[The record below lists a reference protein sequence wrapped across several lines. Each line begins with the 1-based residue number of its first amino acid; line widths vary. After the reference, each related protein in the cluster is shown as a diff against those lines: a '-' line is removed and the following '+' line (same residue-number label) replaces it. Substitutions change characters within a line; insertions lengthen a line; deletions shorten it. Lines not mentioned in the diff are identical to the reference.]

1 MGCVDSAGPVRSGGS
16 VDAVDSAGGSGD
28 EAVAISSGSARVAG
42 ASHAAAET
50 CGDAATDSRGVSGAS
65 GTAEKS
71 LTGVATHEGAA
82 VPSVPPMWRSSFP
95 AMGTRVDIIG
105 WGGEGMAIVNALV
118 EVVARHEDLWSVFR
132 SSSEVS
138 RLNAA
143 FRVDTSCVSDSGT
156 LAINGAHGSV
166 DPTAA
171 ATDAGASA
179 TSSDTT
185 KNSDAPHPTSHRPQP
200 SREGACDAGGRQ
212 GLVVSEETDRLLR
225 DALRLAEATGGA
237 FNPLV
242 GLLVAA
248 WDVRAMRAAFVAG
261 TPLPPAPSA
270 RVVEAA
276 LHASS
281 WRLLSRVGERQWAL
295 RSVDDSACG
304 TDTADVGA
312 PCVPGDGTRDKQRER
327 SSGRGEDAANSSGA
341 RSSGA
346 QDAARVDASGAR
358 ALVGCET
365 DLGTAVLPGDQG
377 HDALSPR
384 VDLGGIAKGYTADA
398 CRDLAVSMGAR
409 GVLVSVGTSSVS
421 VFGTRA
427 DGSAWRAGLRD
438 PCGVPTAVSGV
449 VELPVGD
456 MASLSTSGDNLG
468 PLGSL
473 CAARDGERGVA
484 DSADDHAREC
494 APEHCDGARPV
505 DGSGGAGS
513 SVAVNAAARETTRE
527 TGVGGCVYD
536 GAQSGGDCV
545 HGGAQGGGGCAG
557 GGVSGES
564 SVAGGAGSD
573 GVIAEARTDARTHA
587 TVIAAELGAPTGGG
601 QASSLR
607 ETSRETDAG
616 GCVHGGAQGG
626 GDCAG
631 GGVSGESSVAGGAEA
646 RSDARTHATVIAAEL
661 GAPTGGGQA
670 SSLRETP
677 RETGASGCV
686 HGGAQ
691 GGGGCAGGD
700 ASGGVSGEGSVTG
713 GAEARSDARTHATVI
728 AAELGAPTGGGQASS
743 LRETPV
749 CATDATVSSHA
760 DGAAP
765 SSRLLDHHIIDPRT
779 GYPARAGVRQVSVVA
794 TSGVLAEALST
805 ALLVDPSLDVDAVVA
820 RWARVTGTPASAQVV
835 GLVRAEQG

>member
-1 MGCVDSAGPVRSGGS
+1 MRAVGCVDSAGPVRSGGS
-16 VDAVDSAGGSGD
+16 VGAVRPAGGAGD
-28 EAVAISSGSARVAG
+28 EAVAISSGYARAAG

-65 GTAEKS
+65 GTAEKT
-71 LTGVATHEGAA
+71 LTGVAAHEGAA

-105 WGGEGMAIVNALV
+105 WGGEGMTIVNALV

-132 SSSEVS
+132 VSSEVS

-143 FRVDTSCVSDSGT
+143 FRVDTSCVSDSGI
-156 LAINGAHGSV
+156 LAINGAHGSTG
-166 DPTAA
+166 PTDA
-171 ATDAGASA
+171 ATAAGASA
-179 TSSDTT
+179 ASSDTT
-185 KNSDAPHPTSHRPQP
+185 KNSDAPYPSSHCPQP
-200 SREGACDAGGRQ
+200 SREGACDAGGCQ

-225 DALRLAEATGGA
+225 DALTLAEATGGA

-242 GLLVAA
+242 GPLVAA
-248 WDVRAMRAAFVAG
+248 WDVRAMRGAFVAG
-261 TPLPPAPSA
+261 APLPPAPSA

-276 LHASS
+276 LYASS

-327 SSGRGEDAANSSGA
+327 SSGRGEDTANSSGA
-341 RSSGA
+341 
-346 QDAARVDASGAR
+346 QDTARVDASGAR

-438 PCGVPTAVSGV
+438 PNGAPTAVSGV

-468 PLGSL
+468 PLGGL

-494 APEHCDGARPV
+494 VPEHCDDARPA
-505 DGSGGAGS
+505 DGSGVS
-513 SVAVNAAARETTRE
+513 VNAAARETIRE
-527 TGVGGCVYD
+527 TG
-536 GAQSGGDCV
+536 ASGCV
-545 HGGAQGGGGCAG
+545 HGGGQGDGDCAG
-557 GGVSGES
+557 GDASGGVSGEG

-631 GGVSGESSVAGGAEA
+631 GDASGGVSGESSVAGGAGSDGVIAEA

-661 GAPTGGGQA
+661 G
-670 SSLRETP
+670 
-677 RETGASGCV
+677 V
-686 HGGAQ
+686 
-691 GGGGCAGGD
+691 
-700 ASGGVSGEGSVTG
+700 
-713 GAEARSDARTHATVI
+713 
-728 AAELGAPTGGGQASS
+728 PTGGGQASS

>member
-1 MGCVDSAGPVRSGGS
+1 
-16 VDAVDSAGGSGD
+16 
-28 EAVAISSGSARVAG
+28 
-42 ASHAAAET
+42 
-50 CGDAATDSRGVSGAS
+50 
-65 GTAEKS
+65 
-71 LTGVATHEGAA
+71 
-82 VPSVPPMWRSSFP
+82 MWRSSFP

-143 FRVDTSCVSDSGT
+143 FRVDTSCVSDSGI
-156 LAINGAHGSV
+156 LAINGAHGSTG
-166 DPTAA
+166 PTA
-171 ATDAGASA
+171 AGASA

-185 KNSDAPHPTSHRPQP
+185 KNSDALHPASHRPQP
-200 SREGACDAGGRQ
+200 SREGACDAKVSP

-225 DALRLAEATGGA
+225 DALTLAEATGGA

-242 GLLVAA
+242 GPLVAA

-327 SSGRGEDAANSSGA
+327 SSGRREDAAN
-341 RSSGA
+341 SSGA

-365 DLGTAVLPGDQG
+365 DLGAAVLPGDQG

-384 VDLGGIAKGYTADA
+384 VDLGGIAKGYTADT

-438 PCGVPTAVSGV
+438 PNGAPTAVSGV
-449 VELPVGD
+449 VELPAGD

-468 PLGSL
+468 PLGGL

-494 APEHCDGARPV
+494 APDHCDGARPV
-505 DGSGGAGS
+505 DGSG
-513 SVAVNAAARETTRE
+513 VAVNAVARETTRE
-527 TGVGGCVYD
+527 TGASGCVYD

-573 GVIAEARTDARTHA
+573 GVISEARTDARTHA
-587 TVIAAELGAPTGGG
+587 TVIAAEP
-601 QASSLR
+601 
-607 ETSRETDAG
+607 
-616 GCVHGGAQGG
+616 
-626 GDCAG
+626 
-631 GGVSGESSVAGGAEA
+631 
-646 RSDARTHATVIAAEL
+646 
-661 GAPTGGGQA
+661 
-670 SSLRETP
+670 
-677 RETGASGCV
+677 
-686 HGGAQ
+686 
-691 GGGGCAGGD
+691 
-700 ASGGVSGEGSVTG
+700 
-713 GAEARSDARTHATVI
+713 
-728 AAELGAPTGGGQASS
+728 GAPTGGGQASS

-835 GLVRAEQG
+835 GLVRAERG

>member
-1 MGCVDSAGPVRSGGS
+1 MGCVDSAGSVGSVDSVGPVRSGDS
-16 VDAVDSAGGSGD
+16 VGAVRPAGGAGD
-28 EAVAISSGSARVAG
+28 EAVAISSGSARAVG

-71 LTGVATHEGAA
+71 LTGVAAHEGAVDA
-82 VPSVPPMWRSSFP
+82 ALMWRSSFP

-105 WGGEGMAIVNALV
+105 WGGEGMTIVNALV

-143 FRVDTSCVSDSGT
+143 FRVGTSCVSDSGT
-156 LAINGAHGSV
+156 LAINGAHGSTG
-166 DPTAA
+166 PAAA
-171 ATDAGASA
+171 ATAAGASA
-179 TSSDTT
+179 ASSDTA
-185 KNSDAPHPTSHRPQP
+185 KNSDAPHPASHRPQP
-200 SREGACDAGGRQ
+200 SREGACDAGVRQ

-225 DALRLAEATGGA
+225 DALTLAEATGGA

-242 GLLVAA
+242 GSLVAA

-261 TPLPPAPSA
+261 APLPPAPSA

-341 RSSGA
+341 
-346 QDAARVDASGAR
+346 QDVARVDASGTR
-358 ALVGCET
+358 ALVSC
-365 DLGTAVLPGDQG
+365 GTFTGAAVLPGDQG
-377 HDALSPR
+377 CDALSPR
-384 VDLGGIAKGYTADA
+384 VDLGGIAKGYTADT

-438 PCGVPTAVSGV
+438 PNGAPTAVSGV
-449 VELPVGD
+449 VELPAGD

-468 PLGSL
+468 PLGGL
-473 CAARDGERGVA
+473 CAARYGERGVA

-494 APEHCDGARPV
+494 APEHCDAARPV
-505 DGSGGAGS
+505 DGSG
-513 SVAVNAAARETTRE
+513 VAVNAAA
-527 TGVGGCVYD
+527 
-536 GAQSGGDCV
+536 
-545 HGGAQGGGGCAG
+545 
-557 GGVSGES
+557 
-564 SVAGGAGSD
+564 
-573 GVIAEARTDARTHA
+573 
-587 TVIAAELGAPTGGG
+587 
-601 QASSLR
+601 R

-631 GGVSGESSVAGGAEA
+631 GDASGGVSGAGSVAGGAGSDGVIAEA
-646 RSDARTHATVIAAEL
+646 CTDARTHATVIAAE
-661 GAPTGGGQA
+661 P
-670 SSLRETP
+670 
-677 RETGASGCV
+677 
-686 HGGAQ
+686 
-691 GGGGCAGGD
+691 
-700 ASGGVSGEGSVTG
+700 
-713 GAEARSDARTHATVI
+713 
-728 AAELGAPTGGGQASS
+728 GAPTGGGQASS

-749 CATDATVSSHA
+749 CATDATVSYHA

-779 GYPARAGVRQVSVVA
+779 GYPARAGVRQVSVAA

>member
-1 MGCVDSAGPVRSGGS
+1 M
-16 VDAVDSAGGSGD
+16 
-28 EAVAISSGSARVAG
+28 AISSGSARAAG

-50 CGDAATDSRGVSGAS
+50 CGDAATDSRGASGAS

-71 LTGVATHEGAA
+71 LTGVAAHERAA

-132 SSSEVS
+132 PSSEVS

-143 FRVDTSCVSDSGT
+143 FRVDTSCVPDSGT
-156 LAINGAHGSV
+156 FTINGAHGSTG
-166 DPTAA
+166 PTG
-171 ATDAGASA
+171 AGASA
-179 TSSDTT
+179 TSSDIT
-185 KNSDAPHPTSHRPQP
+185 KNSDAPHPTCHRPQP
-200 SREGACDAGGRQ
+200 SREGACDAGGCQ

-225 DALRLAEATGGA
+225 DALTLAEATGGA

-242 GLLVAA
+242 GSLVAA

-261 TPLPPAPSA
+261 APLPPAPSA

-281 WRLLSRVGERQWAL
+281 WRLLSRVGEREWAL

-304 TDTADVGA
+304 NDTADVGV
-312 PCVPGDGTRDKQRER
+312 PCVPGDGTRDKQREH

-341 RSSGA
+341 
-346 QDAARVDASGAR
+346 QDTARVDASGAR
-358 ALVGCET
+358 ALVSCET
-365 DLGTAVLPGDQG
+365 DTGAAVLPGAQG
-377 HDALSPR
+377 RDALSPR

-438 PCGVPTAVSGV
+438 PRGAPTAVSGV

-468 PLGSL
+468 PLGGL

-494 APEHCDGARPV
+494 APEHCDGTRPV
-505 DGSGGAGS
+505 DGG
-513 SVAVNAAARETTRE
+513 SVAVNAAARETSRE
-527 TGVGGCVYD
+527 TGVGGCV
-536 GAQSGGDCV
+536 
-545 HGGAQGGGGCAG
+545 HGGAQGDGGCAG
-557 GGVSGES
+557 GDASGGVSGEG
-564 SVAGGAGSD
+564 SVTGG
-573 GVIAEARTDARTHA
+573 AEARSDARTHA

-626 GDCAG
+626 GDCVHGGAQGGGGCAG
-631 GGVSGESSVAGGAEA
+631 GGVSGESSVAGGAG
-646 RSDARTHATVIAAEL
+646 SDGVI
-661 GAPTGGGQA
+661 
-670 SSLRETP
+670 
-677 RETGASGCV
+677 
-686 HGGAQ
+686 
-691 GGGGCAGGD
+691 
-700 ASGGVSGEGSVTG
+700 
-713 GAEARSDARTHATVI
+713 AEARSDARTHATVI
-728 AAELGAPTGGGQASS
+728 ASELGAPTGGGQASS

>member
-1 MGCVDSAGPVRSGGS
+1 MSVGAVDSVGPVRSGGS
-16 VDAVDSAGGSGD
+16 VGVVRSAGGSGD
-28 EAVAISSGSARVAG
+28 EAVAMFPGSARAAG
-42 ASHAAAET
+42 ASHTAAET
-50 CGDAATDSRGVSGAS
+50 CGDAATDSRGVSGVPGA
-65 GTAEKS
+65 AEES
-71 LTGVATHEGAA
+71 HTGVAAHEGAA

-132 SSSEVS
+132 PSSEIS

-143 FRVDTSCVSDSGT
+143 FRVDSSCVPDSGT
-156 LAINGAHGSV
+156 LTIRGTHGSG
-166 DPTAA
+166 DPTA
-171 ATDAGASA
+171 AGASA

-185 KNSDAPHPTSHRPQP
+185 KNSDAPHASCHRPQP
-200 SREGACDAGGRQ
+200 SREGTSNAGVSP

-225 DALRLAEATGGA
+225 DALTLAEATGGA

-242 GLLVAA
+242 GPLVAA

-261 TPLPPAPSA
+261 APLPPAPSA

-276 LHASS
+276 VHASS
-281 WRLLSRVGERQWAL
+281 WRSLSRVGERQWAL
-295 RSVDDSACG
+295 SSVDDSACR
-304 TDTADVGA
+304 TDAAGPGA
-312 PCVPGDGTRDKQRER
+312 RCVPGDGTRDKQREGAL
-327 SSGRGEDAANSSGA
+327 GRGRAGAA
-341 RSSGA
+341 RSGGA

-365 DLGTAVLPGDQG
+365 DTGVAVLPGDQG
-377 HDALSPR
+377 RDALSPR

-427 DGSAWRAGLRD
+427 DGSAWRVGMRD
-438 PCGVPTAVSGV
+438 PRGAPTAVSGV

-468 PLGSL
+468 PLGGL
-473 CAARDGERGVA
+473 GAARDGERGVA
-484 DSADDHAREC
+484 DSADDHAREY
-494 APEHCDGARPV
+494 APEHCDAARPV

-513 SVAVNAAARETTRE
+513 SVAVNAAARETSRE
-527 TGVGGCVYD
+527 TGAGG
-536 GAQSGGDCV
+536 CV
-545 HGGAQGGGGCAG
+545 HGGAQGGGDCAG
-557 GGVSGES
+557 GDASGGVSGEG

-573 GVIAEARTDARTHA
+573 GVIAEARTDGRTHA
-587 TVIAAELGAPTGGG
+587 TVIAAEPGAPTGGG

-607 ETSRETDAG
+607 ETT
-616 GCVHGGAQGG
+616 
-626 GDCAG
+626 
-631 GGVSGESSVAGGAEA
+631 
-646 RSDARTHATVIAAEL
+646 
-661 GAPTGGGQA
+661 
-670 SSLRETP
+670 
-677 RETGASGCV
+677 
-686 HGGAQ
+686 
-691 GGGGCAGGD
+691 
-700 ASGGVSGEGSVTG
+700 
-713 GAEARSDARTHATVI
+713 
-728 AAELGAPTGGGQASS
+728 
-743 LRETPV
+743 RETPV
-749 CATDATVSSHA
+749 YATDATASSHV

-820 RWARVTGTPASAQVV
+820 RWARVTGTPASAQIV
-835 GLVRAEQG
+835 GLAWAEQG

>member
-1 MGCVDSAGPVRSGGS
+1 MSVGAVDSVGPVR
-16 VDAVDSAGGSGD
+16 SAGGSGD
-28 EAVAISSGSARVAG
+28 EAVAISSGSARAAG
-42 ASHAAAET
+42 ASHTAAET
-50 CGDAATDSRGVSGAS
+50 CGDAATDSRGVSGAP
-65 GTAEKS
+65 GTAEES
-71 LTGVATHEGAA
+71 HTGVAAHEGAA

-132 SSSEVS
+132 PSSEIS

-143 FRVDTSCVSDSGT
+143 FRVDTSCVPDSGT
-156 LAINGAHGSV
+156 LAIRGTHGSIG
-166 DPTAA
+166 P
-171 ATDAGASA
+171 TDAGASA

-185 KNSDAPHPTSHRPQP
+185 KNSDAPHPACRRPQP
-200 SREGACDAGGRQ
+200 SREGTSNAGGSP

-225 DALRLAEATGGA
+225 DALTLAEATGGA

-242 GLLVAA
+242 GPIVAA

-261 TPLPPAPSA
+261 APLPPAPSA

-276 LHASS
+276 VHASS
-281 WRLLSRVGERQWAL
+281 WRSLSRVGERQWAL
-295 RSVDDSACG
+295 RSV
-304 TDTADVGA
+304 
-312 PCVPGDGTRDKQRER
+312 PGDGTRDKQREGAL
-327 SSGRGEDAANSSGA
+327 GRGRAGAARSGGAPSGGA

-358 ALVGCET
+358 VLVGCET
-365 DLGTAVLPGDQG
+365 DTGAAVLPGDQG
-377 HDALSPR
+377 RDALSPR

-427 DGSAWRAGLRD
+427 DGSAWRVGMRD
-438 PCGVPTAVSGV
+438 PRGAPTAVSGV

-468 PLGSL
+468 PLGGL
-473 CAARDGERGVA
+473 CTARDGERGIA
-484 DSADDHAREC
+484 DSADDHAREY
-494 APEHCDGARPV
+494 APEHCDAARPV

-513 SVAVNAAARETTRE
+513 SVAVNAAARETSRE
-527 TGVGGCVYD
+527 TGVGG
-536 GAQSGGDCV
+536 CV
-545 HGGAQGGGGCAG
+545 HGGAQGGGDCAG
-557 GGVSGES
+557 GDASGGVSGEG

-573 GVIAEARTDARTHA
+573 GVIAEARTDGRTHA
-587 TVIAAELGAPTGGG
+587 TVIAVEPGVPTGGG

-607 ETSRETDAG
+607 ETT
-616 GCVHGGAQGG
+616 
-626 GDCAG
+626 
-631 GGVSGESSVAGGAEA
+631 
-646 RSDARTHATVIAAEL
+646 
-661 GAPTGGGQA
+661 
-670 SSLRETP
+670 
-677 RETGASGCV
+677 
-686 HGGAQ
+686 
-691 GGGGCAGGD
+691 
-700 ASGGVSGEGSVTG
+700 
-713 GAEARSDARTHATVI
+713 
-728 AAELGAPTGGGQASS
+728 
-743 LRETPV
+743 RETPV
-749 CATDATVSSHA
+749 YATDATASSHV

>member
-1 MGCVDSAGPVRSGGS
+1 
-16 VDAVDSAGGSGD
+16 
-28 EAVAISSGSARVAG
+28 
-42 ASHAAAET
+42 
-50 CGDAATDSRGVSGAS
+50 
-65 GTAEKS
+65 
-71 LTGVATHEGAA
+71 
-82 VPSVPPMWRSSFP
+82 MWRSSFP

-105 WGGEGMAIVNALV
+105 WGGEGMTIVNALV

-156 LAINGAHGSV
+156 LAINGAHGSTG
-166 DPTAA
+166 PTDV
-171 ATDAGASA
+171 ATAAGASA
-179 TSSDTT
+179 TSSDTA
-185 KNSDAPHPTSHRPQP
+185 KNSDALHPASHRPQP
-200 SREGACDAGGRQ
+200 SREGACDAGVRQ

-242 GLLVAA
+242 GPLVAA
-248 WDVRAMRAAFVAG
+248 WDVRAMRGAFVAG
-261 TPLPPAPSA
+261 APLPPAPSA

-312 PCVPGDGTRDKQRER
+312 PCVPGDGTCDKQRER

-346 QDAARVDASGAR
+346 QDVARVDASGAR
-358 ALVGCET
+358 ALAGCET

-384 VDLGGIAKGYTADA
+384 VDLGGIAKGYTADT

-505 DGSGGAGS
+505 DGSG
-513 SVAVNAAARETTRE
+513 VAVNAAARETPRE
-527 TGVGGCVYD
+527 TGASGCVYD

-631 GGVSGESSVAGGAEA
+631 GDASGGVSGESSVAGGAGSDGVISEA
-646 RSDARTHATVIAAEL
+646 RTDARTHATVIAAE
-661 GAPTGGGQA
+661 P
-670 SSLRETP
+670 
-677 RETGASGCV
+677 
-686 HGGAQ
+686 
-691 GGGGCAGGD
+691 
-700 ASGGVSGEGSVTG
+700 
-713 GAEARSDARTHATVI
+713 
-728 AAELGAPTGGGQASS
+728 GAPTGGGQASS

-835 GLVRAEQG
+835 GLVRAERG

>member
-16 VDAVDSAGGSGD
+16 VGAVRPAGGAGD
-28 EAVAISSGSARVAG
+28 EAVAISSGSARAAG

-50 CGDAATDSRGVSGAS
+50 CGDAATDSRGASGAS
-65 GTAEKS
+65 GTAEKT
-71 LTGVATHEGAA
+71 LTGAAAHEGAA

-156 LAINGAHGSV
+156 LAINGAHGSTS
-166 DPTAA
+166 PTA
-171 ATDAGASA
+171 AGASA

-185 KNSDAPHPTSHRPQP
+185 KNSDALHPASHRPQP
-200 SREGACDAGGRQ
+200 SREGACDAKVSPGF
-212 GLVVSEETDRLLR
+212 VVSEETDRLLR
-225 DALRLAEATGGA
+225 DALTLAEATGGA

-242 GLLVAA
+242 GPLVAA

-281 WRLLSRVGERQWAL
+281 WRLLSRVGERQWVL

-327 SSGRGEDAANSSGA
+327 SSGRREDAANSSGA

-346 QDAARVDASGAR
+346 QDVARVDASGAR
-358 ALVGCET
+358 ALVSCET
-365 DLGTAVLPGDQG
+365 DTGAAVLPGAQG
-377 HDALSPR
+377 RDALSPR

-438 PCGVPTAVSGV
+438 PNGAPTAVSGV

-468 PLGSL
+468 PLGGL

-494 APEHCDGARPV
+494 VPEHCDDARPA
-505 DGSGGAGS
+505 DGSGVS
-513 SVAVNAAARETTRE
+513 VNAAARETTRE
-527 TGVGGCVYD
+527 TG
-536 GAQSGGDCV
+536 
-545 HGGAQGGGGCAG
+545 
-557 GGVSGES
+557 
-564 SVAGGAGSD
+564 
-573 GVIAEARTDARTHA
+573 
-587 TVIAAELGAPTGGG
+587 
-601 QASSLR
+601 
-607 ETSRETDAG
+607 
-616 GCVHGGAQGG
+616 
-626 GDCAG
+626 
-631 GGVSGESSVAGGAEA
+631 
-646 RSDARTHATVIAAEL
+646 
-661 GAPTGGGQA
+661 
-670 SSLRETP
+670 
-677 RETGASGCV
+677 ASGCV
-686 HGGAQ
+686 Y
-691 GGGGCAGGD
+691 GGGQGDGDCAGGD
-700 ASGGVSGEGSVTG
+700 ASGGVSGEGSVAG

-835 GLVRAEQG
+835 GLVRAAQG

>member
-1 MGCVDSAGPVRSGGS
+1 MGAVRP
-16 VDAVDSAGGSGD
+16 AGGAGD
-28 EAVAISSGSARVAG
+28 EAVAISSGYARAAG

-65 GTAEKS
+65 GTAEKT
-71 LTGVATHEGAA
+71 LTGVAAHEGAA
-82 VPSVPPMWRSSFP
+82 DAALMWRSSFP

-105 WGGEGMAIVNALV
+105 WGGEGMTIVNALV

-132 SSSEVS
+132 SSSEIS

-156 LAINGAHGSV
+156 LAINGAHGST
-166 DPTAA
+166 DPTDA
-171 ATDAGASA
+171 ATAPGASA

-185 KNSDAPHPTSHRPQP
+185 KNSDAPHPASHRPQP
-200 SREGACDAGGRQ
+200 SREGACDAGVRP

-225 DALRLAEATGGA
+225 DALTLAEATGGV

-242 GLLVAA
+242 GPLVAA
-248 WDVRAMRAAFVAG
+248 WDVRAMRGAFVAG
-261 TPLPPAPSA
+261 APLPPAPSA
-270 RVVEAA
+270 RVVETA

-346 QDAARVDASGAR
+346 QDVARVDASGAR
-358 ALVGCET
+358 ALVGC
-365 DLGTAVLPGDQG
+365 GTFTGAAVLPGDQG
-377 HDALSPR
+377 RDALSPR

-427 DGSAWRAGLRD
+427 DGSAWRAGLHD
-438 PCGVPTAVSGV
+438 PNGAPTAVSGV
-449 VELPVGD
+449 VELPAGD

-494 APEHCDGARPV
+494 APEHCDGARPA
-505 DGSGGAGS
+505 DGSGVS
-513 SVAVNAAARETTRE
+513 VNAAARETIRE
-527 TGVGGCVYD
+527 TG
-536 GAQSGGDCV
+536 ASGCV

-587 TVIAAELGAPTGGG
+587 TVIAAELGVATGGG

-607 ETSRETDAG
+607 ETTRETGVG
-616 GCVHGGAQGG
+616 GCVYGGAQGG
-626 GDCAG
+626 GDCVGVDAS
-631 GGVSGESSVAGGAEA
+631 GGVSGAGSVAGGAEA
-646 RSDARTHATVIAAEL
+646 RTDARTHATVIAAEL

-670 SSLRETP
+670 SSLREIT
-677 RETGASGCV
+677 
-686 HGGAQ
+686 
-691 GGGGCAGGD
+691 
-700 ASGGVSGEGSVTG
+700 
-713 GAEARSDARTHATVI
+713 
-728 AAELGAPTGGGQASS
+728 
-743 LRETPV
+743 RETPM
-749 CATDATVSSHA
+749 CAADATASSHV

>member
-1 MGCVDSAGPVRSGGS
+1 MSVGAVDSVGPVRSGGS
-16 VDAVDSAGGSGD
+16 VGVVRSAGGSGD
-28 EAVAISSGSARVAG
+28 EAVAMFPGSARAAG
-42 ASHAAAET
+42 ASHTAAET
-50 CGDAATDSRGVSGAS
+50 CGDAATDSRGVSGVPGA
-65 GTAEKS
+65 AEES
-71 LTGVATHEGAA
+71 HTGVAAHEGAA

-132 SSSEVS
+132 PSSEIS

-143 FRVDTSCVSDSGT
+143 FRVDSSCVPDSGT
-156 LAINGAHGSV
+156 LTIRGTHGSG
-166 DPTAA
+166 DPTA
-171 ATDAGASA
+171 AGASA

-185 KNSDAPHPTSHRPQP
+185 KNSDAPHASCHRPQP
-200 SREGACDAGGRQ
+200 SREGTSNAGVSP

-225 DALRLAEATGGA
+225 DALTLAEATGGA

-242 GLLVAA
+242 GPLVAA

-261 TPLPPAPSA
+261 APLPPAPSA

-276 LHASS
+276 VHASS
-281 WRLLSRVGERQWAL
+281 WRSLSRVGERQWAL
-295 RSVDDSACG
+295 SSVDDSAG
-304 TDTADVGA
+304 RTDAAGPGA
-312 PCVPGDGTRDKQRER
+312 RCVPGDGTRDKQREGAL
-327 SSGRGEDAANSSGA
+327 GRGRAGAA
-341 RSSGA
+341 RSGGA

-365 DLGTAVLPGDQG
+365 DTGVAVLPGDQG
-377 HDALSPR
+377 RDALSPR

-409 GVLVSVGTSSVS
+409 GVLVSVGTSSVA

-427 DGSAWRAGLRD
+427 DGSAWRVGMRD
-438 PCGVPTAVSGV
+438 PRGAPTAVSGV

-468 PLGSL
+468 PLGGL
-473 CAARDGERGVA
+473 GAARDGERGVA
-484 DSADDHAREC
+484 DSADDHAREY
-494 APEHCDGARPV
+494 APEHCDAARPV

-513 SVAVNAAARETTRE
+513 SVAVNAAARETSRE
-527 TGVGGCVYD
+527 TGAGG
-536 GAQSGGDCV
+536 CV
-545 HGGAQGGGGCAG
+545 HGGAQGGGDCAG
-557 GGVSGES
+557 GDASGGVSGEG

-573 GVIAEARTDARTHA
+573 GVIAEARTDGRTHA
-587 TVIAAELGAPTGGG
+587 TVIAAEPGAPTGGG

-607 ETSRETDAG
+607 ETT
-616 GCVHGGAQGG
+616 
-626 GDCAG
+626 
-631 GGVSGESSVAGGAEA
+631 
-646 RSDARTHATVIAAEL
+646 
-661 GAPTGGGQA
+661 
-670 SSLRETP
+670 
-677 RETGASGCV
+677 
-686 HGGAQ
+686 
-691 GGGGCAGGD
+691 
-700 ASGGVSGEGSVTG
+700 
-713 GAEARSDARTHATVI
+713 
-728 AAELGAPTGGGQASS
+728 
-743 LRETPV
+743 RETPV
-749 CATDATVSSHA
+749 YATDATASSHV

-765 SSRLLDHHIIDPRT
+765 SSRLFDHHIIDPRT

-835 GLVRAEQG
+835 GLARAEQG

>member
-1 MGCVDSAGPVRSGGS
+1 MRAVGCVDSAGPVG
-16 VDAVDSAGGSGD
+16 AVDSAGGSGD

-71 LTGVATHEGAA
+71 LTGVAAHEGAA

-242 GLLVAA
+242 GPLVAA
-248 WDVRAMRAAFVAG
+248 WDVRAMRGAFVAG
-261 TPLPPAPSA
+261 APLPPAPSA

-346 QDAARVDASGAR
+346 QDVARVDASGAR
-358 ALVGCET
+358 ALVGF
-365 DLGTAVLPGDQG
+365 GTFTGAAVLPGDQG
-377 HDALSPR
+377 RDALSPR

-494 APEHCDGARPV
+494 APEHCDGARPA
-505 DGSGGAGS
+505 DGSGVS
-513 SVAVNAAARETTRE
+513 VNAAARETIRE
-527 TGVGGCVYD
+527 TG
-536 GAQSGGDCV
+536 ASGCV
-545 HGGAQGGGGCAG
+545 HGGGQGDGDCAG
-557 GGVSGES
+557 GDASGGVSGE
-564 SVAGGAGSD
+564 G
-573 GVIAEARTDARTHA
+573 
-587 TVIAAELGAPTGGG
+587 
-601 QASSLR
+601 
-607 ETSRETDAG
+607 
-616 GCVHGGAQGG
+616 
-626 GDCAG
+626 
-631 GGVSGESSVAGGAEA
+631 SVAGGAEA
-646 RSDARTHATVIAAEL
+646 RSDARTHATVIAAGP
-661 GAPTGGGQA
+661 GAPTGGGKA

-677 RETGASGCV
+677 RETGVGGCV

>member
-1 MGCVDSAGPVRSGGS
+1 MGAVRP
-16 VDAVDSAGGSGD
+16 AGGAGD
-28 EAVAISSGSARVAG
+28 EAVAISSGSARAAG

-50 CGDAATDSRGVSGAS
+50 CGDAATDSRGASGAS
-65 GTAEKS
+65 GTAEKT
-71 LTGVATHEGAA
+71 LTGAAAHEGAA

-156 LAINGAHGSV
+156 LAINGAHGSTS
-166 DPTAA
+166 PTA
-171 ATDAGASA
+171 AGASA

-185 KNSDAPHPTSHRPQP
+185 KNSDALHPASHRPQP
-200 SREGACDAGGRQ
+200 SREGACDAKVSP

-225 DALRLAEATGGA
+225 DALTLAEATGGA

-242 GLLVAA
+242 GPLVAA

-281 WRLLSRVGERQWAL
+281 WRLLSRVGERQWVL

-327 SSGRGEDAANSSGA
+327 SSGRREDAANSSGA

-346 QDAARVDASGAR
+346 QDVARVDASGAR
-358 ALVGCET
+358 ALVSCET
-365 DLGTAVLPGDQG
+365 DTGAAVLPGAQG
-377 HDALSPR
+377 RDALSPR

-438 PCGVPTAVSGV
+438 PNGAPTAVSGV

-468 PLGSL
+468 PLGGL

-494 APEHCDGARPV
+494 VPEHCDDARPA
-505 DGSGGAGS
+505 DGSGVS
-513 SVAVNAAARETTRE
+513 VNAAARETTRE
-527 TGVGGCVYD
+527 TGASGCVY
-536 GAQSGGDCV
+536 
-545 HGGAQGGGGCAG
+545 
-557 GGVSGES
+557 
-564 SVAGGAGSD
+564 
-573 GVIAEARTDARTHA
+573 
-587 TVIAAELGAPTGGG
+587 GGG
-601 QASSLR
+601 QG
-607 ETSRETDAG
+607 D
-616 GCVHGGAQGG
+616 

-631 GGVSGESSVAGGAEA
+631 GDASGGVSGESSVAGGAEA
-646 RSDARTHATVIAAEL
+646 RSDARTHATVIAAEP
-661 GAPTGGGQA
+661 GAPTGGGKA

-677 RETGASGCV
+677 RETGVGGCV

-691 GGGGCAGGD
+691 GGGGCAGG
-700 ASGGVSGEGSVTG
+700 GVSGESSVAG

-835 GLVRAEQG
+835 GLVRAAQG

>member
-1 MGCVDSAGPVRSGGS
+1 
-16 VDAVDSAGGSGD
+16 
-28 EAVAISSGSARVAG
+28 
-42 ASHAAAET
+42 
-50 CGDAATDSRGVSGAS
+50 
-65 GTAEKS
+65 
-71 LTGVATHEGAA
+71 
-82 VPSVPPMWRSSFP
+82 MWRSSFP

-105 WGGEGMAIVNALV
+105 WGGEGMTIVNALV

-156 LAINGAHGSV
+156 FAFSGTHGSTS
-166 DPTAA
+166 PTGA
-171 ATDAGASA
+171 ATAPGASA
-179 TSSDTT
+179 ASSDTA
-185 KNSDAPHPTSHRPQP
+185 KNSDAPHPASHRPQP
-200 SREGACDAGGRQ
+200 SREGACDAGVRQ

-225 DALRLAEATGGA
+225 DALTLAEATGGA

-242 GLLVAA
+242 GSLVAA

-261 TPLPPAPSA
+261 TPLPSAPSA

-346 QDAARVDASGAR
+346 QDVARVDASGAR
-358 ALVGCET
+358 ALVSCET
-365 DLGTAVLPGDQG
+365 DTGAAVLPGAQG
-377 HDALSPR
+377 RDALSPR

-438 PCGVPTAVSGV
+438 PRGVLTAVSGV

-473 CAARDGERGVA
+473 CAARDSEHGVA
-484 DSADDHAREC
+484 DSADDYAREC

-513 SVAVNAAARETTRE
+513 SVAANAIARETTRE
-527 TGVGGCVYD
+527 TG
-536 GAQSGGDCV
+536 ASGCV

-587 TVIAAELGAPTGGG
+587 TVIAAELGVATGGG

-626 GDCAG
+626 G
-631 GGVSGESSVAGGAEA
+631 
-646 RSDARTHATVIAAEL
+646 
-661 GAPTGGGQA
+661 
-670 SSLRETP
+670 
-677 RETGASGCV
+677 
-686 HGGAQ
+686 
-691 GGGGCAGGD
+691 GCAGGD
-700 ASGGVSGEGSVTG
+700 ASGGVSGEGSVAG

-779 GYPARAGVRQVSVVA
+779 GYPARAGLRQVSVVA

>member
-1 MGCVDSAGPVRSGGS
+1 
-16 VDAVDSAGGSGD
+16 
-28 EAVAISSGSARVAG
+28 
-42 ASHAAAET
+42 
-50 CGDAATDSRGVSGAS
+50 
-65 GTAEKS
+65 
-71 LTGVATHEGAA
+71 
-82 VPSVPPMWRSSFP
+82 MWRSSFP

-105 WGGEGMAIVNALV
+105 WGGEGMTIVNALV

-143 FRVDTSCVSDSGT
+143 FRVGTSCVSDSGT
-156 LAINGAHGSV
+156 LAINGAHGSTG
-166 DPTAA
+166 PAAA
-171 ATDAGASA
+171 ATAAGASA
-179 TSSDTT
+179 ASSDTA
-185 KNSDAPHPTSHRPQP
+185 KNSDAPHPASHRPQP
-200 SREGACDAGGRQ
+200 SREGACDAGVRQ

-225 DALRLAEATGGA
+225 DALTLAEATGGA

-242 GLLVAA
+242 GSLVAA

-261 TPLPPAPSA
+261 APLPPAPSA

-341 RSSGA
+341 
-346 QDAARVDASGAR
+346 QDVARVDASGTR
-358 ALVGCET
+358 ALVSC
-365 DLGTAVLPGDQG
+365 GTFTGAAVLPGDQG
-377 HDALSPR
+377 CDALSPR
-384 VDLGGIAKGYTADA
+384 VDLGGIAKGYTADT

-438 PCGVPTAVSGV
+438 PNGAPTAVSGV
-449 VELPVGD
+449 VELPAGD

-468 PLGSL
+468 PLGGL
-473 CAARDGERGVA
+473 CAARYGERGVA

-494 APEHCDGARPV
+494 APEHCDAARPV
-505 DGSGGAGS
+505 DGSG
-513 SVAVNAAARETTRE
+513 VAVNAAA
-527 TGVGGCVYD
+527 
-536 GAQSGGDCV
+536 
-545 HGGAQGGGGCAG
+545 
-557 GGVSGES
+557 
-564 SVAGGAGSD
+564 
-573 GVIAEARTDARTHA
+573 
-587 TVIAAELGAPTGGG
+587 
-601 QASSLR
+601 R

-631 GGVSGESSVAGGAEA
+631 GDASGGVSGAGSVAGGAGSDGVIAEA
-646 RSDARTHATVIAAEL
+646 CTDARTHATVIAAE
-661 GAPTGGGQA
+661 P
-670 SSLRETP
+670 
-677 RETGASGCV
+677 
-686 HGGAQ
+686 
-691 GGGGCAGGD
+691 
-700 ASGGVSGEGSVTG
+700 
-713 GAEARSDARTHATVI
+713 
-728 AAELGAPTGGGQASS
+728 GAPTGGGQASS

-749 CATDATVSSHA
+749 CATDATVSYHA

-779 GYPARAGVRQVSVVA
+779 GYPARAGVRQVSVAA

>member
-1 MGCVDSAGPVRSGGS
+1 
-16 VDAVDSAGGSGD
+16 
-28 EAVAISSGSARVAG
+28 
-42 ASHAAAET
+42 
-50 CGDAATDSRGVSGAS
+50 
-65 GTAEKS
+65 
-71 LTGVATHEGAA
+71 
-82 VPSVPPMWRSSFP
+82 MWRSSFP

-242 GLLVAA
+242 GPLVAA
-248 WDVRAMRAAFVAG
+248 WDVRAMRGAFVAG
-261 TPLPPAPSA
+261 APLPPAPSA

-346 QDAARVDASGAR
+346 QDVARVDASGAR
-358 ALVGCET
+358 ALVGF
-365 DLGTAVLPGDQG
+365 GTFTGAAVLPGDQG
-377 HDALSPR
+377 RDALSPR

-494 APEHCDGARPV
+494 APEHCDGARPA
-505 DGSGGAGS
+505 DGSGVS
-513 SVAVNAAARETTRE
+513 VNAAARET
-527 TGVGGCVYD
+527 
-536 GAQSGGDCV
+536 
-545 HGGAQGGGGCAG
+545 
-557 GGVSGES
+557 
-564 SVAGGAGSD
+564 
-573 GVIAEARTDARTHA
+573 I
-587 TVIAAELGAPTGGG
+587 
-601 QASSLR
+601 
-607 ETSRETDAG
+607 
-616 GCVHGGAQGG
+616 
-626 GDCAG
+626 
-631 GGVSGESSVAGGAEA
+631 
-646 RSDARTHATVIAAEL
+646 
-661 GAPTGGGQA
+661 
-670 SSLRETP
+670 

-686 HGGAQ
+686 HGGGQ
-691 GGGGCAGGD
+691 GDGDCAGGD

-820 RWARVTGTPASAQVV
+820 RWARVTGAPASAQVV

>member
-1 MGCVDSAGPVRSGGS
+1 
-16 VDAVDSAGGSGD
+16 
-28 EAVAISSGSARVAG
+28 
-42 ASHAAAET
+42 
-50 CGDAATDSRGVSGAS
+50 
-65 GTAEKS
+65 
-71 LTGVATHEGAA
+71 
-82 VPSVPPMWRSSFP
+82 MWRSSFP

-105 WGGEGMAIVNALV
+105 WGGEGMTIVNALV

-132 SSSEVS
+132 SSSEIS

-156 LAINGAHGSV
+156 LAINGAHGST
-166 DPTAA
+166 DPTDA
-171 ATDAGASA
+171 ATAPGASA

-185 KNSDAPHPTSHRPQP
+185 KNSDAPHPASHRPQP
-200 SREGACDAGGRQ
+200 SREGACDAGVRP

-225 DALRLAEATGGA
+225 DALTLAEATGGV

-242 GLLVAA
+242 GPLVAA
-248 WDVRAMRAAFVAG
+248 WDVRAMRGAFVAG
-261 TPLPPAPSA
+261 APLPPAPSA
-270 RVVEAA
+270 RVVETA

-312 PCVPGDGTRDKQRER
+312 PCVPGDGTRDQQRER
-327 SSGRGEDAANSSGA
+327 SSGRGEDAAN
-341 RSSGA
+341 SSGA

-365 DLGTAVLPGDQG
+365 DTGAAVLPGDQG
-377 HDALSPR
+377 RDALSPR

-438 PCGVPTAVSGV
+438 PNGAPTAVSGV

-468 PLGSL
+468 PLGGL

-494 APEHCDGARPV
+494 APEHCDDARPV
-505 DGSGGAGS
+505 DGSG
-513 SVAVNAAARETTRE
+513 VAVNAAARETTRE
-527 TGVGGCVYD
+527 TGVGGCV
-536 GAQSGGDCV
+536 

-557 GGVSGES
+557 GDASGGVSGES

-587 TVIAAELGAPTGGG
+587 TVIAAELGVATGGG

-607 ETSRETDAG
+607 ETTRETGVG
-616 GCVHGGAQGG
+616 GCVYGGAQGG
-626 GDCAG
+626 GDCVGVDAS
-631 GGVSGESSVAGGAEA
+631 GGVSGACSVAGGAEA
-646 RSDARTHATVIAAEL
+646 RTDARTHATVIAAEL
-661 GAPTGGGQA
+661 GVATGGGQA
-670 SSLRETP
+670 SSLREIT
-677 RETGASGCV
+677 
-686 HGGAQ
+686 
-691 GGGGCAGGD
+691 
-700 ASGGVSGEGSVTG
+700 
-713 GAEARSDARTHATVI
+713 
-728 AAELGAPTGGGQASS
+728 
-743 LRETPV
+743 RETPM
-749 CATDATVSSHA
+749 CAADATASSHV

>member
-1 MGCVDSAGPVRSGGS
+1 MGAVR
-16 VDAVDSAGGSGD
+16 SAGGSGGSVGAVRSGGGSRD
-28 EAVAISSGSARVAG
+28 EAVAISSGSARAAG

-50 CGDAATDSRGVSGAS
+50 CGDAATDSRGASGAS

-71 LTGVATHEGAA
+71 LTGVAAHERAA

-156 LAINGAHGSV
+156 FAFSGTHGSTS
-166 DPTAA
+166 PTGA
-171 ATDAGASA
+171 ATAPGASA
-179 TSSDTT
+179 ASSDTA
-185 KNSDAPHPTSHRPQP
+185 KNSDAPHPASHRPQP
-200 SREGACDAGGRQ
+200 SREGACDAGVRQ

-225 DALRLAEATGGA
+225 DALTLAEATGGA

-242 GLLVAA
+242 GSLVAA

-261 TPLPPAPSA
+261 APLPPAPSA

-346 QDAARVDASGAR
+346 QDVARVDASGAR
-358 ALVGCET
+358 ALVGF
-365 DLGTAVLPGDQG
+365 GTFTGAAVLPGDQG
-377 HDALSPR
+377 RDALSPR

-494 APEHCDGARPV
+494 APEHCDGARPA
-505 DGSGGAGS
+505 DGSGVS
-513 SVAVNAAARETTRE
+513 VNAAARETIRE
-527 TGVGGCVYD
+527 TG
-536 GAQSGGDCV
+536 ASGCV
-545 HGGAQGGGGCAG
+545 HGGGQGDGDCAG
-557 GGVSGES
+557 GDASGGVSGEG
-564 SVAGGAGSD
+564 SVAGGA
-573 GVIAEARTDARTHA
+573 EARSDARTHA
-587 TVIAAELGAPTGGG
+587 TVIAAEPGAPTGGG
-601 QASSLR
+601 KASSLR
-607 ETSRETDAG
+607 ETPRETGVG

-626 GDCAG
+626 GGCAG

-728 AAELGAPTGGGQASS
+728 AAEPGAPTGGGQASS

>member
-1 MGCVDSAGPVRSGGS
+1 MRAVGRVDSAGPVRSGDS
-16 VDAVDSAGGSGD
+16 VGAVRSAGGSRD
-28 EAVAISSGSARVAG
+28 EAVAISSGYARAAG
-42 ASHAAAET
+42 ASHTAAET

-65 GTAEKS
+65 GTAEKT
-71 LTGVATHEGAA
+71 LTGAAAQEGAA
-82 VPSVPPMWRSSFP
+82 DAALMWRSSFP

-156 LAINGAHGSV
+156 LAINGAHGSTS
-166 DPTAA
+166 PTG
-171 ATDAGASA
+171 AGASA

-185 KNSDAPHPTSHRPQP
+185 KNSDALHPASHRPQP

-225 DALRLAEATGGA
+225 DALTLAEATGGA

-242 GLLVAA
+242 GPLVAA

-261 TPLPPAPSA
+261 APLPPAPSA

-281 WRLLSRVGERQWAL
+281 WRSLSRVGERQWAL

-304 TDTADVGA
+304 TDTVDVGA
-312 PCVPGDGTRDKQRER
+312 PCVPGDGIRDKQRER

-341 RSSGA
+341 
-346 QDAARVDASGAR
+346 QDMARVDASGAR

-365 DLGTAVLPGDQG
+365 DLGAAVLPGDQG

-384 VDLGGIAKGYTADA
+384 VDLGGIAKGYTADT

-438 PCGVPTAVSGV
+438 PNGAPTAVSGV
-449 VELPVGD
+449 VELPAGD

-468 PLGSL
+468 PLGGL

-494 APEHCDGARPV
+494 APDHCDDARPV
-505 DGSGGAGS
+505 DGSG
-513 SVAVNAAARETTRE
+513 VAVNAAARETPRE
-527 TGVGGCVYD
+527 TGASGCVYD
-536 GAQSGGDCV
+536 GAQSGG
-545 HGGAQGGGGCAG
+545 GCAG
-557 GGVSGES
+557 GDASGGVSGES
-564 SVAGGAGSD
+564 SVAGG
-573 GVIAEARTDARTHA
+573 EARSDARTHT
-587 TVIAAELGAPTGGG
+587 TVIAAELGVPTGGG

-631 GGVSGESSVAGGAEA
+631 GDASGGVSGAGSVAGGAEA
-646 RSDARTHATVIAAEL
+646 RTDARTHATVIAAEL
-661 GAPTGGGQA
+661 G
-670 SSLRETP
+670 
-677 RETGASGCV
+677 V
-686 HGGAQ
+686 
-691 GGGGCAGGD
+691 
-700 ASGGVSGEGSVTG
+700 
-713 GAEARSDARTHATVI
+713 
-728 AAELGAPTGGGQASS
+728 PTGGGQASS

>member
-1 MGCVDSAGPVRSGGS
+1 
-16 VDAVDSAGGSGD
+16 
-28 EAVAISSGSARVAG
+28 
-42 ASHAAAET
+42 
-50 CGDAATDSRGVSGAS
+50 
-65 GTAEKS
+65 
-71 LTGVATHEGAA
+71 
-82 VPSVPPMWRSSFP
+82 MWRSSFP

-242 GLLVAA
+242 GPLVAA
-248 WDVRAMRAAFVAG
+248 WDVRAMRGAFVAG
-261 TPLPPAPSA
+261 APLPPAPSA

-346 QDAARVDASGAR
+346 QDVARVDASGAR
-358 ALVGCET
+358 ALVGF
-365 DLGTAVLPGDQG
+365 GTFTGAAVLPGDQG

-438 PCGVPTAVSGV
+438 PNGAPTAVSGV

-468 PLGSL
+468 PLGGL

-494 APEHCDGARPV
+494 VPEHCDDARPA
-505 DGSGGAGS
+505 DGSGVS
-513 SVAVNAAARETTRE
+513 VNAAARETIRE
-527 TGVGGCVYD
+527 TG
-536 GAQSGGDCV
+536 ASGCV
-545 HGGAQGGGGCAG
+545 HGGGQGDGDCAG
-557 GGVSGES
+557 GDASGGVSGE
-564 SVAGGAGSD
+564 G
-573 GVIAEARTDARTHA
+573 
-587 TVIAAELGAPTGGG
+587 
-601 QASSLR
+601 
-607 ETSRETDAG
+607 
-616 GCVHGGAQGG
+616 
-626 GDCAG
+626 
-631 GGVSGESSVAGGAEA
+631 SVAGGAEA
-646 RSDARTHATVIAAEL
+646 RSDARTHATVIAAGP
-661 GAPTGGGQA
+661 GAPTGGGKA

-677 RETGASGCV
+677 RETGVGGCV

-691 GGGGCAGGD
+691 GGGGCAGG
-700 ASGGVSGEGSVTG
+700 GVSGEGSVAG

>member
-1 MGCVDSAGPVRSGGS
+1 MGCVDSAVSVGAVGPVHSGGS
-16 VDAVDSAGGSGD
+16 VGAVRSAGGSGD
-28 EAVAISSGSARVAG
+28 EAVAISSGSARAAG
-42 ASHAAAET
+42 ASHTAAET
-50 CGDAATDSRGVSGAS
+50 CGDAATDSRGVSGAP
-65 GTAEKS
+65 GTAEES
-71 LTGVATHEGAA
+71 HTGVAAHEGAA

-132 SSSEVS
+132 PSSEIS

-143 FRVDTSCVSDSGT
+143 FRVDTSCVPDSGT
-156 LAINGAHGSV
+156 LAIRGAHGSIG
-166 DPTAA
+166 PTDA
-171 ATDAGASA
+171 ATAAGAST

-185 KNSDAPHPTSHRPQP
+185 KNSDASHSACHRPQP
-200 SREGACDAGGRQ
+200 SREGTSNAGVSP

-225 DALRLAEATGGA
+225 DALTLAEATGGA

-242 GLLVAA
+242 GPLVAA

-261 TPLPPAPSA
+261 APLPPAPSA

-276 LHASS
+276 VHASS
-281 WRLLSRVGERQWAL
+281 WRSLSRVGERQWAL
-295 RSVDDSACG
+295 RSV
-304 TDTADVGA
+304 
-312 PCVPGDGTRDKQRER
+312 PGDGTRDKQREGAL
-327 SSGRGEDAANSSGA
+327 GRGRAGAARSGGA

-365 DLGTAVLPGDQG
+365 DTGAAVLPGDQG
-377 HDALSPR
+377 RDALSPR

-427 DGSAWRAGLRD
+427 DGSAWRVGMRD
-438 PCGVPTAVSGV
+438 PRGAPTAVSGV
-449 VELPVGD
+449 VELPVGYN

-468 PLGSL
+468 PLGGL
-473 CAARDGERGVA
+473 GTARDGERGIA
-484 DSADDHAREC
+484 DSADDHAREY
-494 APEHCDGARPV
+494 APEHCDAARPV

-513 SVAVNAAARETTRE
+513 SVAVNAAARETSRE
-527 TGVGGCVYD
+527 TGVGG
-536 GAQSGGDCV
+536 CV
-545 HGGAQGGGGCAG
+545 HGGAQGGGDCAG
-557 GGVSGES
+557 GDASGGVSGEG

-573 GVIAEARTDARTHA
+573 GVIAEARTDGRTHA
-587 TVIAAELGAPTGGG
+587 TVIAVEPGAPTGGG

-607 ETSRETDAG
+607 ETTRET
-616 GCVHGGAQGG
+616 
-626 GDCAG
+626 
-631 GGVSGESSVAGGAEA
+631 
-646 RSDARTHATVIAAEL
+646 R
-661 GAPTGGGQA
+661 
-670 SSLRETP
+670 
-677 RETGASGCV
+677 
-686 HGGAQ
+686 
-691 GGGGCAGGD
+691 
-700 ASGGVSGEGSVTG
+700 
-713 GAEARSDARTHATVI
+713 
-728 AAELGAPTGGGQASS
+728 
-743 LRETPV
+743 V
-749 CATDATVSSHA
+749 CATGATASSHV

-805 ALLVDPSLDVDAVVA
+805 ALLVDPSLDVDVVVA

-835 GLVRAEQG
+835 GLARAAQR

>member
-1 MGCVDSAGPVRSGGS
+1 MFP
-16 VDAVDSAGGSGD
+16 
-28 EAVAISSGSARVAG
+28 GSARAAG
-42 ASHAAAET
+42 ASHTAAET
-50 CGDAATDSRGVSGAS
+50 CGDAATDSRGVSGAP
-65 GTAEKS
+65 GTAEES
-71 LTGVATHEGAA
+71 HTGVAAHEGAA
-82 VPSVPPMWRSSFP
+82 DAALMWRSSFP

-118 EVVARHEDLWSVFR
+118 EVVARHEELWSVFR

-138 RLNAA
+138 QLNAA
-143 FRVDTSCVSDSGT
+143 FRVDTSCVPDSGT
-156 LAINGAHGSV
+156 LAFSRAHGSTG
-166 DPTAA
+166 PTDAA
-171 ATDAGASA
+171 AAPGASA

-185 KNSDAPHPTSHRPQP
+185 KNSDASHASCHRPQP
-200 SREGACDAGGRQ
+200 SREGTPNAGVSP

-225 DALRLAEATGGA
+225 DALTLAEATGGA

-242 GLLVAA
+242 GPLVAA

-261 TPLPPAPSA
+261 APLPPAPSA

-276 LHASS
+276 VHASS
-281 WRLLSRVGERQWAL
+281 WRSLSRVGERQWAL
-295 RSVDDSACG
+295 RSVDDSACR
-304 TDTADVGA
+304 TDAAGPGA
-312 PCVPGDGTRDKQRER
+312 RCVPGDGTRDKQREGAL
-327 SSGRGEDAANSSGA
+327 GRGRAGAARSGGAPSGGARSSGA

-365 DLGTAVLPGDQG
+365 DTGAAVLPGDQG
-377 HDALSPR
+377 RDALSPR

-427 DGSAWRAGLRD
+427 DGSAWRVGMRD
-438 PCGVPTAVSGV
+438 PRGAPTAVSGV
-449 VELPVGD
+449 VELPVGYN

-468 PLGSL
+468 PLGGL
-473 CAARDGERGVA
+473 GTARDGERGIA
-484 DSADDHAREC
+484 DSADDHAREY
-494 APEHCDGARPV
+494 APEHCDAARPV

-513 SVAVNAAARETTRE
+513 SVAVNAAARETSRE
-527 TGVGGCVYD
+527 TGVGG
-536 GAQSGGDCV
+536 CV
-545 HGGAQGGGGCAG
+545 HGGAQGGGDCAG
-557 GGVSGES
+557 GDASGGVSGEG

-573 GVIAEARTDARTHA
+573 GVIAEARTDGRTHA
-587 TVIAAELGAPTGGG
+587 TVIAVEPGAPTGGG

-607 ETSRETDAG
+607 ETT
-616 GCVHGGAQGG
+616 
-626 GDCAG
+626 
-631 GGVSGESSVAGGAEA
+631 
-646 RSDARTHATVIAAEL
+646 
-661 GAPTGGGQA
+661 
-670 SSLRETP
+670 
-677 RETGASGCV
+677 
-686 HGGAQ
+686 
-691 GGGGCAGGD
+691 
-700 ASGGVSGEGSVTG
+700 
-713 GAEARSDARTHATVI
+713 
-728 AAELGAPTGGGQASS
+728 
-743 LRETPV
+743 RETPV
-749 CATDATVSSHA
+749 YATDATASSHV

-835 GLVRAEQG
+835 GLARAAQR

>member
-1 MGCVDSAGPVRSGGS
+1 MGAVR
-16 VDAVDSAGGSGD
+16 SAGGSGD
-28 EAVAISSGSARVAG
+28 EAVAISSGSARAAG

-71 LTGVATHEGAA
+71 LTGVAAHEGAVDA
-82 VPSVPPMWRSSFP
+82 ALMWRSSFP

-105 WGGEGMAIVNALV
+105 WGGEGMTIVNALV

-132 SSSEVS
+132 SSSEIS

-156 LAINGAHGSV
+156 LAINGAHGST
-166 DPTAA
+166 DPTDA
-171 ATDAGASA
+171 ATAPGASA
-179 TSSDTT
+179 VSSDIT
-185 KNSDAPHPTSHRPQP
+185 KNSDAPHPTCHRPQP
-200 SREGACDAGGRQ
+200 SREGTCDAGGRQ
-212 GLVVSEETDRLLR
+212 GLVVSEETDRLLC
-225 DALRLAEATGGA
+225 DALTLAEATGGA

-242 GLLVAA
+242 GPLVAA
-248 WDVRAMRAAFVAG
+248 WDVRAMRGAFVAG
-261 TPLPPAPSA
+261 APLPPAPSA

-276 LHASS
+276 LYASS

-327 SSGRGEDAANSSGA
+327 SSGRGEDTANSSGA

-346 QDAARVDASGAR
+346 QDVARVDASGAR
-358 ALVGCET
+358 ALVGC
-365 DLGTAVLPGDQG
+365 GTFTGAAVVPGDQG
-377 HDALSPR
+377 RDALSPR
-384 VDLGGIAKGYTADA
+384 VDLGGIAKGYTADT

-438 PCGVPTAVSGV
+438 PNGAPTAVSGV
-449 VELPVGD
+449 VELPAGD

-468 PLGSL
+468 PLGGL

-505 DGSGGAGS
+505 DGG

-527 TGVGGCVYD
+527 TG
-536 GAQSGGDCV
+536 ASGCV

-631 GGVSGESSVAGGAEA
+631 GDASGGVSGEGSVAGGAEA
-646 RSDARTHATVIAAEL
+646 RSDARTHATVIAAEP
-661 GAPTGGGQA
+661 GAPTGGGK
-670 SSLRETP
+670 
-677 RETGASGCV
+677 
-686 HGGAQ
+686 
-691 GGGGCAGGD
+691 
-700 ASGGVSGEGSVTG
+700 
-713 GAEARSDARTHATVI
+713 
-728 AAELGAPTGGGQASS
+728 ASS

-835 GLVRAEQG
+835 GLVRAERG

>member
-1 MGCVDSAGPVRSGGS
+1 
-16 VDAVDSAGGSGD
+16 
-28 EAVAISSGSARVAG
+28 
-42 ASHAAAET
+42 
-50 CGDAATDSRGVSGAS
+50 
-65 GTAEKS
+65 
-71 LTGVATHEGAA
+71 
-82 VPSVPPMWRSSFP
+82 MWRSSFP

-105 WGGEGMAIVNALV
+105 WGGEGMTIVNALV

-132 SSSEVS
+132 SSSEIS

-156 LAINGAHGSV
+156 LAINGAHGST
-166 DPTAA
+166 DPTDA
-171 ATDAGASA
+171 ATAPGASA
-179 TSSDTT
+179 VSSDIT
-185 KNSDAPHPTSHRPQP
+185 KNSDAPHPTCHRPQP

-225 DALRLAEATGGA
+225 DALTLAEATGGA

-242 GLLVAA
+242 GSLVAA

-261 TPLPPAPSA
+261 APLPPAPSA

-341 RSSGA
+341 
-346 QDAARVDASGAR
+346 QDVARVDASGAR
-358 ALVGCET
+358 ALVGC
-365 DLGTAVLPGDQG
+365 GTFTGAAVLPGDQG
-377 HDALSPR
+377 CDALSPR

-505 DGSGGAGS
+505 DGSG
-513 SVAVNAAARETTRE
+513 VAVNAAA
-527 TGVGGCVYD
+527 
-536 GAQSGGDCV
+536 
-545 HGGAQGGGGCAG
+545 
-557 GGVSGES
+557 
-564 SVAGGAGSD
+564 
-573 GVIAEARTDARTHA
+573 
-587 TVIAAELGAPTGGG
+587 
-601 QASSLR
+601 
-607 ETSRETDAG
+607 
-616 GCVHGGAQGG
+616 
-626 GDCAG
+626 
-631 GGVSGESSVAGGAEA
+631 
-646 RSDARTHATVIAAEL
+646 
-661 GAPTGGGQA
+661 
-670 SSLRETP
+670 RETP

-686 HGGAQ
+686 YDGAQ
-691 GGGGCAGGD
+691 SGGDCAGGD

-728 AAELGAPTGGGQASS
+728 AAELGVATGGGQASSLRETSRETDVGGCAHGGVQGGGGCAGGDASGGVSGEGSVAGGAEARTDARTHATVIAAELGVPTGGGQASS

-835 GLVRAEQG
+835 GLVRAERG

>member
-1 MGCVDSAGPVRSGGS
+1 MGCVDSAGSVGSVDSVGPVRSGDS
-16 VDAVDSAGGSGD
+16 VGAVRSGGGSGD
-28 EAVAISSGSARVAG
+28 EAVAISSGSARAAG

-71 LTGVATHEGAA
+71 LTGVAAHEGAA
-82 VPSVPPMWRSSFP
+82 DAALMWRSSFP

-156 LAINGAHGSV
+156 LAINGAHGSTGPA
-166 DPTAA
+166 DA

-185 KNSDAPHPTSHRPQP
+185 KNSDAPHPASHRPQP
-200 SREGACDAGGRQ
+200 SREGACDAKVSP

-225 DALRLAEATGGA
+225 DALTLAEATGGA

-242 GLLVAA
+242 GPLVAA
-248 WDVRAMRAAFVAG
+248 WDVRAMRGAFVAG
-261 TPLPPAPSA
+261 APLPPAPSA

-327 SSGRGEDAANSSGA
+327 SSGRGEDTANSSGA
-341 RSSGA
+341 
-346 QDAARVDASGAR
+346 QDTARVDASGAR

-438 PCGVPTAVSGV
+438 PNGAPTAVSGV
-449 VELPVGD
+449 VELPVDD

-468 PLGSL
+468 PLGGL

-484 DSADDHAREC
+484 DSADDYAREC

-505 DGSGGAGS
+505 DGSG
-513 SVAVNAAARETTRE
+513 VAVNAAARETTRE
-527 TGVGGCVYD
+527 TGVGGCVHG
-536 GAQSGGDCV
+536 GAQSGGGCAGGDASGGVSGEGSVAGGEARSDARSHATVIAAELGVATGGGQASSLRETTRETGVGGCV
-545 HGGAQGGGGCAG
+545 HGGAQGGGDCAG
-557 GGVSGES
+557 GDASGGVSGES
-564 SVAGGAGSD
+564 SVVGG
-573 GVIAEARTDARTHA
+573 AEARTDARTHA

-607 ETSRETDAG
+607 ET
-616 GCVHGGAQGG
+616 
-626 GDCAG
+626 
-631 GGVSGESSVAGGAEA
+631 
-646 RSDARTHATVIAAEL
+646 
-661 GAPTGGGQA
+661 
-670 SSLRETP
+670 P
-677 RETGASGCV
+677 RETGVGGCV

-700 ASGGVSGEGSVTG
+700 ASGGVSGAGSVAG
-713 GAEARSDARTHATVI
+713 GAEARTDARTHATVI

-820 RWARVTGTPASAQVV
+820 RWARVTGTPASAQVI

>member
-1 MGCVDSAGPVRSGGS
+1 
-16 VDAVDSAGGSGD
+16 
-28 EAVAISSGSARVAG
+28 
-42 ASHAAAET
+42 
-50 CGDAATDSRGVSGAS
+50 
-65 GTAEKS
+65 
-71 LTGVATHEGAA
+71 
-82 VPSVPPMWRSSFP
+82 MWRSSFP

-156 LAINGAHGSV
+156 LAINGAHGSTG
-166 DPTAA
+166 PTDA
-171 ATDAGASA
+171 ATAAGASA

-185 KNSDAPHPTSHRPQP
+185 KNSDAPHPASHRPQP

-225 DALRLAEATGGA
+225 DALTLAEATGGA

-242 GLLVAA
+242 GSLVAA

-261 TPLPPAPSA
+261 APLPPAPSA

-327 SSGRGEDAANSSGA
+327 LSGRGEDAANSSGA

-346 QDAARVDASGAR
+346 QDVARVDASGAR
-358 ALVGCET
+358 ALVGF
-365 DLGTAVLPGDQG
+365 GTFTGAAVLPGDQG
-377 HDALSPR
+377 RDALSPR

-505 DGSGGAGS
+505 DGSG
-513 SVAVNAAARETTRE
+513 VAVNAAARETLRE
-527 TGVGGCVYD
+527 TGASGCVYD

-573 GVIAEARTDARTHA
+573 GVISEARTDARTHA
-587 TVIAAELGAPTGGG
+587 TVIAAEP
-601 QASSLR
+601 
-607 ETSRETDAG
+607 
-616 GCVHGGAQGG
+616 
-626 GDCAG
+626 
-631 GGVSGESSVAGGAEA
+631 
-646 RSDARTHATVIAAEL
+646 
-661 GAPTGGGQA
+661 
-670 SSLRETP
+670 
-677 RETGASGCV
+677 
-686 HGGAQ
+686 
-691 GGGGCAGGD
+691 
-700 ASGGVSGEGSVTG
+700 
-713 GAEARSDARTHATVI
+713 
-728 AAELGAPTGGGQASS
+728 GAPTGGGQASS

-805 ALLVDPSLDVDAVVA
+805 AFLVDPSLDVDAVVA

-835 GLVRAEQG
+835 GLVRAERG

>member
-1 MGCVDSAGPVRSGGS
+1 MGAVR
-16 VDAVDSAGGSGD
+16 SAGGSGD
-28 EAVAISSGSARVAG
+28 EAVAISSGSARAAG

-71 LTGVATHEGAA
+71 LTGVAAHEGAVDA
-82 VPSVPPMWRSSFP
+82 ALMWRSSFP

-105 WGGEGMAIVNALV
+105 WGGEGMTIVNALV

-132 SSSEVS
+132 SSSEIS

-156 LAINGAHGSV
+156 LAINGAHGST
-166 DPTAA
+166 DPTDA
-171 ATDAGASA
+171 ATAPGASA

-185 KNSDAPHPTSHRPQP
+185 KNSDAPHPASHRPQP
-200 SREGACDAGGRQ
+200 SREGACDAGVRP

-225 DALRLAEATGGA
+225 DALTLAEATGGV

-242 GLLVAA
+242 GPLVAA
-248 WDVRAMRAAFVAG
+248 WDVRAMRGAFVAG
-261 TPLPPAPSA
+261 APLPPAPSA
-270 RVVEAA
+270 RVVETA

-312 PCVPGDGTRDKQRER
+312 PCVPGDGTRDQQRER
-327 SSGRGEDAANSSGA
+327 SSGRGEDAAN
-341 RSSGA
+341 SSGA

-365 DLGTAVLPGDQG
+365 DTGAAVLPGDQG
-377 HDALSPR
+377 RDALSPR

-438 PCGVPTAVSGV
+438 PNGAPTAVSGV

-468 PLGSL
+468 PLGGL

-494 APEHCDGARPV
+494 APEHCDDARPV
-505 DGSGGAGS
+505 DGSG
-513 SVAVNAAARETTRE
+513 VAVNAAARETTRE
-527 TGVGGCVYD
+527 TGVGGCV
-536 GAQSGGDCV
+536 

-557 GGVSGES
+557 GDASGGVSGES

-587 TVIAAELGAPTGGG
+587 TVIAAELGVATGGG

-607 ETSRETDAG
+607 ETTRETGVG
-616 GCVHGGAQGG
+616 GCVYGGAQGG
-626 GDCAG
+626 GDCVGVDAS
-631 GGVSGESSVAGGAEA
+631 GGVSGAGSVAGGAEA
-646 RSDARTHATVIAAEL
+646 RTDARTHATVIAAEL

-670 SSLRETP
+670 SSLREIT
-677 RETGASGCV
+677 
-686 HGGAQ
+686 
-691 GGGGCAGGD
+691 
-700 ASGGVSGEGSVTG
+700 
-713 GAEARSDARTHATVI
+713 
-728 AAELGAPTGGGQASS
+728 
-743 LRETPV
+743 RETPM
-749 CATDATVSSHA
+749 CAADATASSHV

>member
-1 MGCVDSAGPVRSGGS
+1 
-16 VDAVDSAGGSGD
+16 
-28 EAVAISSGSARVAG
+28 
-42 ASHAAAET
+42 
-50 CGDAATDSRGVSGAS
+50 
-65 GTAEKS
+65 
-71 LTGVATHEGAA
+71 
-82 VPSVPPMWRSSFP
+82 MWRSSFP

-105 WGGEGMAIVNALV
+105 WGGEGMTIVNALV

-143 FRVDTSCVSDSGT
+143 FRVDTSCVSDSGI
-156 LAINGAHGSV
+156 LAINGAHGSTG
-166 DPTAA
+166 PTDA
-171 ATDAGASA
+171 ATAAGASA
-179 TSSDTT
+179 ASSDTT
-185 KNSDAPHPTSHRPQP
+185 KNSDAPHPASHRPQP
-200 SREGACDAGGRQ
+200 SREGTCDAGGRQ
-212 GLVVSEETDRLLR
+212 GLVVSEETDRLLC
-225 DALRLAEATGGA
+225 DALTLAEATGGA

-242 GLLVAA
+242 GPLVAA
-248 WDVRAMRAAFVAG
+248 WDVRAMRGAFVAG
-261 TPLPPAPSA
+261 APLPPAPSA

-276 LHASS
+276 LYASS

-327 SSGRGEDAANSSGA
+327 SSGRGEDTANSSGA

-346 QDAARVDASGAR
+346 QDVARVDASGAR
-358 ALVGCET
+358 ALVGC
-365 DLGTAVLPGDQG
+365 GTFTGAAVVPGDQG
-377 HDALSPR
+377 RDALSPR
-384 VDLGGIAKGYTADA
+384 VDLGGIAKGYTADT

-438 PCGVPTAVSGV
+438 PNGAPTAVSGV
-449 VELPVGD
+449 VELPAGD

-468 PLGSL
+468 PLGGL

-505 DGSGGAGS
+505 DGG

-527 TGVGGCVYD
+527 TG
-536 GAQSGGDCV
+536 ASGCV

-631 GGVSGESSVAGGAEA
+631 GDASGGVSGAGSVAGGAEA
-646 RSDARTHATVIAAEL
+646 RTDARTHATVIAAEL
-661 GAPTGGGQA
+661 G
-670 SSLRETP
+670 
-677 RETGASGCV
+677 V
-686 HGGAQ
+686 
-691 GGGGCAGGD
+691 
-700 ASGGVSGEGSVTG
+700 
-713 GAEARSDARTHATVI
+713 
-728 AAELGAPTGGGQASS
+728 PTGGGQASS

>member
-1 MGCVDSAGPVRSGGS
+1 
-16 VDAVDSAGGSGD
+16 
-28 EAVAISSGSARVAG
+28 
-42 ASHAAAET
+42 
-50 CGDAATDSRGVSGAS
+50 
-65 GTAEKS
+65 
-71 LTGVATHEGAA
+71 
-82 VPSVPPMWRSSFP
+82 MWRSSFP

-156 LAINGAHGSV
+156 LAINGAHGSTGPA
-166 DPTAA
+166 DA

-185 KNSDAPHPTSHRPQP
+185 KNSDAPHPASHRPQP
-200 SREGACDAGGRQ
+200 SREGACDAKVSP
-212 GLVVSEETDRLLR
+212 GLVVSEEADRLLR
-225 DALRLAEATGGA
+225 DALTLAEATGGA
-237 FNPLV
+237 FNPLI
-242 GLLVAA
+242 GPLVAA

-276 LHASS
+276 VRASS

-304 TDTADVGA
+304 TDTVDVGA
-312 PCVPGDGTRDKQRER
+312 PCVPGDGIRDKQRER
-327 SSGRGEDAANSSGA
+327 SSGRREDAAN
-341 RSSGA
+341 SSGA

-358 ALVGCET
+358 ALVGC
-365 DLGTAVLPGDQG
+365 GTFTGAAVVPGDQG
-377 HDALSPR
+377 RDALSPR
-384 VDLGGIAKGYTADA
+384 VDLGGIAKGYTADT

-438 PCGVPTAVSGV
+438 PNGAPTAVSGV
-449 VELPVGD
+449 VELPAGD

-468 PLGSL
+468 PLGGL

-505 DGSGGAGS
+505 DGG
-513 SVAVNAAARETTRE
+513 SVAVNAAARETT
-527 TGVGGCVYD
+527 
-536 GAQSGGDCV
+536 
-545 HGGAQGGGGCAG
+545 
-557 GGVSGES
+557 
-564 SVAGGAGSD
+564 
-573 GVIAEARTDARTHA
+573 
-587 TVIAAELGAPTGGG
+587 
-601 QASSLR
+601 
-607 ETSRETDAG
+607 
-616 GCVHGGAQGG
+616 
-626 GDCAG
+626 
-631 GGVSGESSVAGGAEA
+631 
-646 RSDARTHATVIAAEL
+646 
-661 GAPTGGGQA
+661 
-670 SSLRETP
+670 

-691 GGGGCAGGD
+691 GGGGCAGG
-700 ASGGVSGEGSVTG
+700 GVSGAGSVAG
-713 GAEARSDARTHATVI
+713 GAEARTDARTHATVI
-728 AAELGAPTGGGQASS
+728 AAELSVPTGGGQASS